1 MNEKARAI
9 RDENAN
15 GAKLDNIQTN
25 RRTNIV
31 ILRVAIL
38 QKLQEQ
44 CAPKKTINQHF
55 PFFRDLDGEK
65 VRLAGRVKK
74 DINILRSNLNIF
86 FMVKYRA
93 YNSAVL
99 VCNTLRIKYID
110 LLFTIM

>member
-31 ILRVAIL
+31 ILRVAFL

-44 CAPKKTINQHF
+44 FAPKKTIN
-55 PFFRDLDGEK
+55 
-65 VRLAGRVKK
+65 
-74 DINILRSNLNIF
+74 
-86 FMVKYRA
+86 
-93 YNSAVL
+93 
-99 VCNTLRIKYID
+99 
-110 LLFTIM
+110 